1 MQLVRLAV
9 GLGIGLTLVPL
20 VGEAQ
25 SPEKVHRVG
34 YLSIVGGRS
43 QPLLLRADQVIE

>member
-20 VGEAQ
+20 VGRRSRRRKCIESATFQ
-25 SPEKVHRVG
+25 
-34 YLSIVGGRS
+34 LSGAALSRCCFGRT
-43 QPLLLRADQVIE
+43 R